1 MYWYFLNPIS
11 AIVVLLPIL
20 SAVALLSQRS
30 WRLRLAIIRDLGIP
44 VGIVGSLIGMT
55 QMLAYASMISDSEHG
70 DAIYPATGVML
81 ITIFYGGIL
90 SAVAHFLTE
99 TKWAASDHNS
109 WAPIGFWRPTIV
121 VANLGLILL
130 YNIFSKE
137 QFEFFFDGAAALICG
152 LSVVLVLLVSGPGR
166 RPTNLSRAFLFSSM
180 VAVIAGLIM
189 LFMGDKDRGLFVAA
203 NGLLYGLVGYVILY
217 IWYAGRPEG
226 ETINAPLTNWHWM
239 EVTGFFIFM
248 FLAPDT
254 ILDNFQEE
262 ALQQQ
267 IQELQSEI
275 AILRGD
281 GS

>member
-1 MYWYFLNPIS
+1 MLNIQAALVVIFPI
-11 AIVVLLPIL
+11 IVG
-20 SAVALLSQRS
+20 VALLSQGS
-30 WRLRLAIIRDLGIP
+30 WRVRFTLTRDLGIP
-44 VGIVGSLIGMT
+44 VGIIGSLIGMT
-55 QMLAYASMISDSEHG
+55 QMMAYALTTSGFEHRDG
-70 DAIYPATGVML
+70 IYPATGVML

-90 SAVAHFLTE
+90 SAAAHFLTE
-99 TKWAASDHNS
+99 TKWAVPDQISCASV
-109 WAPIGFWRPTIV
+109 GFWRPSIV
-121 VANLGLILL
+121 VASLGFMLL
-130 YNIFSKE
+130 YAIFSKE
-137 QFEFFFDGAAALICG
+137 LFYFFFDRAAVLICG
-152 LSVVLVLLVSGPGR
+152 LAIVMALLVSSPGR
-166 RPTNLSRAFLFSSM
+166 RPTNLSRALLFSSM
-180 VAVIAGLIM
+180 VAVIAGLIT
-189 LFMGDKDRGLFVAA
+189 LFMGDKDKGLFVAA

-226 ETINAPLTNWHWM
+226 EMINAPLTNWHWM

-262 ALQQQ
+262 AVQQQ

>member
-1 MYWYFLNPIS
+1 MYWYFVNPIA
-11 AIVVLLPIL
+11 AILVLFPIL
-20 SAVALLSQRS
+20 LAVALLSQRS

-44 VGIVGSLIGMT
+44 IGIACSLIGMT
-55 QMLAYASMISDSEHG
+55 QVFGIDDG
-70 DAIYPATGVML
+70 DVVGPATAVML
-81 ITIFYGGIL
+81 ITIFYGGTL
-90 SAVAHFLTE
+90 SAAAYFLAE
-99 TKWAASDHNS
+99 TKLSASYHHGCVS
-109 WAPIGFWRPTIV
+109 VSFWRPAIV
-121 VANLGLILL
+121 VTSFTSGLL
-130 YNIFSKE
+130 YAIFLE
-137 QFEFFFDGAAALICG
+137 GQFEIFFDVAAALICG
-152 LSVVLVLLVSGPGR
+152 SAFVLALLVSSPGR
-166 RPTNLSRAFLFSSM
+166 RPTNLSRALLFSSM
-180 VAVIAGLIM
+180 VAVIAGLIT
-189 LFMGDKDRGLFVAA
+189 LFMGDKDKGLFVAA

-262 ALQQQ
+262 AVQQQ

>member
-44 VGIVGSLIGMT
+44 VGIIGSLIGMT

-109 WAPIGFWRPTIV
+109 WAPVGFWRPTIV
-121 VANLGLILL
+121 VASLFLFLL
-130 YNIFSKE
+130 YAIFSRE
-137 QFEFFFDGAAALICG
+137 QFEFFLT
-152 LSVVLVLLVSGPGR
+152 GR
-166 RPTNLSRAFLFSSM
+166 LHGF
-180 VAVIAGLIM
+180 AGWQL
-189 LFMGDKDRGLFVAA
+189 
-203 NGLLYGLVGYVILY
+203 
-217 IWYAGRPEG
+217 
-226 ETINAPLTNWHWM
+226 
-239 EVTGFFIFM
+239 
-248 FLAPDT
+248 
-254 ILDNFQEE
+254 
-262 ALQQQ
+262 
-267 IQELQSEI
+267 
-275 AILRGD
+275 
-281 GS
+281 

>member
-1 MYWYFLNPIS
+1 MLFINPKS
-11 AIVVLLPIL
+11 ALIVLFPIIV
-20 SAVALLSQRS
+20 AIALLSQGS
-30 WRLRLAIIRDLGIP
+30 WRVRFTLIRDLGIP
-44 VGIVGSLIGMT
+44 VGIIGSLIEMA
-55 QMLAYASMISDSEHG
+55 QMIWLLDDGRAVGGAT
-70 DAIYPATGVML
+70 AIML
-81 ITIFYGGIL
+81 MTIFYGGML
-90 SAVAHFLTE
+90 SAVGYFLLE
-99 TKWAASDHNS
+99 TRWAVSDQRGQ
-109 WAPIGFWRPTIV
+109 APVSFWRPAIV
-121 VANLGLILL
+121 IASFILSV
-130 YNIFSKE
+130 IFAIGARRGVE
-137 QFEFFFDGAAALICG
+137 AFFDSAAALICG
-152 LSVVLVLLVSGPGR
+152 LAVVMAFLVSRPGR

-180 VAVIAGLIM
+180 VAVIAGLIV
-189 LFMGDKDRGLFVAA
+189 FFVGDRYALFVAA

-217 IWYAGRPEG
+217 IWYACRPEG

-281 GS
+281 ES

>member
-11 AIVVLLPIL
+11 AIMILLPIL
-20 SAVALLSQRS
+20 LAVALLSQRS

-44 VGIVGSLIGMT
+44 IGIAGSLVGMA
-55 QMLAYASMISDSEHG
+55 QVFRIDDG
-70 DAIYPATGVML
+70 DVVGPATAVML
-81 ITIFYGGIL
+81 ITIFYGGTL
-90 SAVAHFLTE
+90 SAAGYFLAE
-99 TKWAASDHNS
+99 TKWAASDHHGCVS
-109 WAPIGFWRPTIV
+109 VSFWRPAIV
-121 VANLGLILL
+121 VTSFTSGLL
-130 YNIFSKE
+130 YAISLDG
-137 QFEFFFDGAAALICG
+137 QFEIFFDVAAALICG
-152 LSVVLVLLVSGPGR
+152 SAFVVALVVSSPSR
-166 RPTNLSRAFLFSSM
+166 RPTNLSRALLFSSM
-180 VAVIAGLIM
+180 VAVVAGLIM
-189 LFMGDKDRGLFVAA
+189 FFAGDKDSGLLVAA

-217 IWYAGRPEG
+217 MWCVGRPEG

-254 ILDNFQEE
+254 ILDNFQEQ
-262 ALQQQ
+262 AVQQQ